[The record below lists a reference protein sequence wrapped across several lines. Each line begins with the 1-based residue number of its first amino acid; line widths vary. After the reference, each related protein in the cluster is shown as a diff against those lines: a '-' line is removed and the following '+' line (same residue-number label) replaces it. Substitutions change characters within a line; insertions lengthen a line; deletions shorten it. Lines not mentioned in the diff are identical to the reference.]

1 MTVASG
7 PLPNAG
13 SAPSLDRSHGSD
25 IATSVATVDAAK
37 MLVDTVSATGRSA
50 QRRTAGKA
58 SSARMRPRISPV
70 ASSLPTIRRTG
81 TPTDS
86 PLTTRTSVCVP
97 TASAM

>member
-50 QRRTAGKA
+50 QEDGGKGEQ
-58 SSARMRPRISPV
+58 RQDETEDQPGCQLSPDD
-70 ASSLPTIRRTG
+70 PPYG

-86 PLTTRTSVCVP
+86 PLTTRTWVCVP